1 MHLKLSKILCYY
13 VCFRL
18 GAVCWIAHYAKR
30 LLETVFVHR
39 FSNATM
45 PIMNIFKNSI
55 YYWGFAAFVAYNNC
69 HPLYTAPPM
78 SQVYAGLGAF
88 IVSLTFR

>member
-1 MHLKLSKILCYY
+1 M
-13 VCFRL
+13 
-18 GAVCWIAHYAKR
+18 
-30 LLETVFVHR
+30 HR

-45 PIMNIFKNSI
+45 PIMNIFKNSV

-88 IVSLTFR
+88 IVSLVTRSNRKHSFELFVVVLYICSI

>member
-1 MHLKLSKILCYY
+1 M
-13 VCFRL
+13 
-18 GAVCWIAHYAKR
+18 
-30 LLETVFVHR
+30 FVHR

-45 PIMNIFKNSI
+45 PIMNIFKNSV

-88 IVSLTFR
+88 IVS

>member
-1 MHLKLSKILCYY
+1 M
-13 VCFRL
+13 
-18 GAVCWIAHYAKR
+18 
-30 LLETVFVHR
+30 HR

-45 PIMNIFKNSI
+45 PIMNIFKNSV

-88 IVSLTFR
+88 IVSLVTRSNRKHSFELFQMMFCHMFNLV